1 LRVLLAFNDY
11 DDIVLNMVGTLPK
24 DGKVDSFA
32 LTPHCNW
39 ELNGNLVPPISKFK
53 NQTAVYALSDVF
65 FNDVSVSRLLWSL
78 LLVVVLLVIVLLAVV
93 QVLVGA
99 GRGADRRPS
108 AGEPS
113 THPA

>member
-1 LRVLLAFNDY
+1 MLYAVPICKRILRVLLAFNDY

-53 NQTAVYALSDVF
+53 NQTALYALSDVF
-65 FNDVSVSRLLWSL
+65 FRSVISY
-78 LLVVVLLVIVLLAVV
+78 LVVDEVGNLAVRNCGSLKV
-93 QVLVGA
+93 TAL
-99 GRGADRRPS
+99 P
-108 AGEPS
+108 
-113 THPA
+113 